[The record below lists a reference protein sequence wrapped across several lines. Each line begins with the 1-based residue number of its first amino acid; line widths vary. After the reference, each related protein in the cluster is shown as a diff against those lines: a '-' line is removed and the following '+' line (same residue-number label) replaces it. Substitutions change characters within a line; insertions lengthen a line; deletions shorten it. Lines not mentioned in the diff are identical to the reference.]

1 MLHNLDFL
9 ISVGFGVTLL
19 CGYMIGHNIGMA
31 RGLREGL
38 IRGRIQGANR
48 ARR

>member
-1 MLHNLDFL
+1 MLKNLDFI
-9 ISVGFGVTLL
+9 ISIACGGSLL

-31 RGLREGL
+31 RGMREGL
-38 IRGRIQGANR
+38 IRGRILGANR